1 MTNLYTLSSVSRTLD
16 RERQRLHEIRVEAFD
31 LGVPTSLSSDLDIT
45 VYVSDVNDNKY
56 GHQLHF
62 HYALF
67 YGKIKRHRKPKHS
80 ASSDHTWITTGR
92 SSSWT
97 SWNSISLS
105 IEALGLKKGW
115 LFQQWTWM
123 RLGNFTVT
131 SSTQL
136 GLLRKLFASRPV
148 SVTS

>member
-62 HYALF
+62 YFFIFSQEKEKNELHSE
-67 YGKIKRHRKPKHS
+67 KI
-80 ASSDHTWITTGR
+80 AI
-92 SSSWT
+92 
-97 SWNSISLS
+97 
-105 IEALGLKKGW
+105 
-115 LFQQWTWM
+115 
-123 RLGNFTVT
+123 VT
-131 SSTQL
+131 IL
-136 GLLRKLFASRPV
+136 E
-148 SVTS
+148 

>member
-62 HYALF
+62 YFFIFSHKKKKKNELHSE
-67 YGKIKRHRKPKHS
+67 KI
-80 ASSDHTWITTGR
+80 AI
-92 SSSWT
+92 
-97 SWNSISLS
+97 
-105 IEALGLKKGW
+105 
-115 LFQQWTWM
+115 
-123 RLGNFTVT
+123 VT
-131 SSTQL
+131 IL
-136 GLLRKLFASRPV
+136 
-148 SVTS
+148 